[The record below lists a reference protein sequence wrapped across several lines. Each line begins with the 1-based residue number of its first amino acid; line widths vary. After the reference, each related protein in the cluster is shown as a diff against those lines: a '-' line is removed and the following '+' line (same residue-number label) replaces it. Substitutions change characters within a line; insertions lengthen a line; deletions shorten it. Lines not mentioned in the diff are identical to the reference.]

1 MEITIRRGNH
11 VIGDIRTSMN
21 TESGVTV
28 PLCLGWHSKE
38 GDLMPEQVRLRLPR
52 LQTSAATAHL
62 SARQQHLCGDT
73 ATTRGWL
80 DQRED
85 GPGETKRGKEGGD
98 EETD

>member
-1 MEITIRRGNH
+1 MENEENH

-21 TESGVTV
+21 MESGVTV
-28 PLCLGWHSKE
+28 LLWHSKE

-62 SARQQHLCGDT
+62 SAWQQHLCGDT

-85 GPGETKRGKEGGD
+85 GPGETKGGNEGGD